1 MKILKS
7 DGFISERAKVK
18 PITNAE
24 WETVKFT
31 IPVEIPLSNVKSVN
45 DLENGWLVVIKS
57 LRLDLSNEHNIR
69 VVVPY
74 EYAKSMFANSKIKD
88 EMYFVAVVNDEY
100 FPTGHPTYFNAK
112 MFDDSFPYSKPK
124 WFVIEK
130 IYKFHIP
137 NLKSICYSKKSFQEW
152 YRKQNFDNLIK

>member
-7 DGFISERAKVK
+7 DGFISERVKVK

-24 WETVKFT
+24 WETAKFT
-31 IPVEIPLSNVKSVN
+31 IPIEIPLSNVKSIN
-45 DLENGWLVVIKS
+45 DLESGWLVAIKS

-69 VVVPY
+69 VVVPG
-74 EYAKSMFANSKIKD
+74 EYAKNMFDNIKD
-88 EMYFVAVVNDEY
+88 GMYFVAVVNDEY
-100 FPTGHPTYFNAK
+100 FPNGHPTYFYAG
-112 MFDDSFPYSKPK
+112 MFDELFPYSKPK

-130 IYKFHIP
+130 IYKFYMP
-137 NLKSICYSKKSFQEW
+137 DLKSICYSKKSFQEW